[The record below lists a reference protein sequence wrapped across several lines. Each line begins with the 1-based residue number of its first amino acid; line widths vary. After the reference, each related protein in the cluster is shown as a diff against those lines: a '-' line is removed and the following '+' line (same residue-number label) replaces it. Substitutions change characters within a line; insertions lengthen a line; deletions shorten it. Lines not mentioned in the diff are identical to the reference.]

1 MADKSAGVDL
11 SYACRL
17 PPREAIHYFE
27 SKGLKIS
34 FRWQDVWREQ
44 HARAFTVAGVTRQ
57 DLLDDIR
64 AATATAIAEGQ
75 SKAQFRQALEDT
87 LKRKGWWG
95 KGEIVNP
102 ETGEVR
108 KGERGSAARLNL
120 IYRQNTQSAYNAG
133 RYRQQAESAKAAPYW
148 RYMAV
153 MDART
158 RPSHAALHG
167 RVYRWDDPI
176 WQSHYP
182 PNWWIAA

>member
-153 MDART
+153 MDARI
-158 RPSHAALHG
+158 R
-167 RVYRWDDPI
+167 
-176 WQSHYP
+176 
-182 PNWWIAA
+182 